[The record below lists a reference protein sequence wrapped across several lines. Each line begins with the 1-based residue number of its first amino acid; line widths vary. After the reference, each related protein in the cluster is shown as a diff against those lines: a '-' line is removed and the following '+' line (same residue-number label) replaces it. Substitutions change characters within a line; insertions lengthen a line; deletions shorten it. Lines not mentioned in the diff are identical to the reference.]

1 MNKPGR
7 LSLPVISAHGEP
19 PRQAASSDLLE
30 LPRRQ
35 GTALN
40 AQFLPTTPEEVRARG
55 WDAVDV
61 VFVTGDAYVDHP
73 SFASG
78 LLGRVLE
85 AAGWRVAILPQPAW
99 KSVDAFLQFGPP
111 RLFWAVSAGNM
122 DSMLNHYTAS
132 RKRRRAD
139 AYSEGGEAGHRP
151 DRATNAYV
159 QRCREANKKL
169 GAQAPVIAGGVEAS
183 LRRLAHYD
191 YWSDAVRPSILQS
204 SKADLVVFGMGEAP
218 ILEIARRL
226 DAGEDVKALRDM
238 RSVAYL
244 AGKKDPVPEGVVLPT
259 LDEVKADGRAFA
271 RATFLY
277 HEELQAGSGRTLL
290 QAHGDRT
297 VVQNP
302 PLPPLSEREM
312 DRIYDLP
319 FARQPHPRYQQA
331 IPAYAMIRD
340 SVTVMRGCFGGCT
353 FCSITMHQGRPI
365 QSRSEKSV
373 LKEIDALRKL
383 PGFKGTVSDIGGPTA
398 NMYKMRCTKPE
409 VEKLCRRPSCV
420 HPTICKL
427 LGTDHAPIV
436 SLMKKARQVPGV
448 KRVHVASGVR
458 MDLAARSDAYL
469 DELVTHHVG
478 GHLKVAPEHAS
489 DKVLDVMRK
498 PSIAEFDRFKDA
510 FMAASSRAGKEQYLV
525 PYFIAGHPGA
535 SLKEA
540 VELACFLKERRHRP
554 RQVQDFIPA
563 PMDWATAIFH
573 TGLDPRTLTPVPVAR
588 SVEDRRLQRALLQY
602 WKPENWAD
610 VAEALRRTGRQDL
623 MGYHPKALIPTR
635 PLRNARPSRGGG
647 GDDFSDGMMQKD
659 PTSYRPKGSGGGKG
673 PRGGGR
679 GGRGG
684 GRR

>member
-1 MNKPGR
+1 MSAPGHR
-7 LSLPVISAHGEP
+7 SLPVISARGEP
-19 PRQAASSDLLE
+19 PRRAASQDLLD
-30 LPRRQ
+30 LPRAR
-35 GTALN
+35 GAGPTSA
-40 AQFLPTTPEEVRARG
+40 FLPTSAAEVVARG
-55 WDAVDV
+55 WTGVDV
-61 VFVTGDAYVDHP
+61 VFVSGDAYVDHP
-73 SFASG
+73 SFAAG

-85 AAGWRVAILPQPAW
+85 AAGWRVAVLAQPAW
-99 KSVDAFLQFGPP
+99 QTVDPFLVFGAP

-139 AYSEGGEAGHRP
+139 AYSEGGQPALRP

-159 QRCREANKKL
+159 QRCREANKRL
-169 GAQAPVIAGGVEAS
+169 GAPAPVIAGGVEAS

-191 YWSDAVRPSILQS
+191 YWSDTVRPSILQS

-226 DAGEDVKALRDM
+226 DRGEDIKALRDM
-238 RSVAYL
+238 RSIAYL
-244 AGKKDPVPEGVVLPT
+244 AGRKDPVPEGVVLPS
-259 LDEVKADGRAFA
+259 LAEVKSDKRAFA
-271 RATFLY
+271 KATHLY
-277 HEELQAGSGRTLL
+277 HEELQAGCGRTLL

-302 PLPPLSEREM
+302 PMSPLSEWEM

-319 FARQPHPRYQQA
+319 FTRRPHPRYREA

-365 QSRSEKSV
+365 QSRSEASV
-373 LKEIDALRKL
+373 LREVEALSRV

-398 NMYKMRCTKPE
+398 NMYKMRCTRPAIE
-409 VEKLCRRPSCV
+409 AICRRPSCV
-420 HPTICKL
+420 HPSICKL

-436 SLMKKARQVPGV
+436 SLMKKARAVPKV
-448 KRVHVASGVR
+448 KRVLVASGVR
-458 MDLAARSDAYL
+458 MDLAARSDAYM

-478 GHLKVAPEHAS
+478 GHLKVAPEHACDS
-489 DKVLDVMRK
+489 VLDVMRK
-498 PSIAEFDRFKDA
+498 PSIGEFDRFADA
-510 FMAASSRAGKEQYLV
+510 FLAASNRAGKEQYLV

-535 SLKEA
+535 DLAAA
-540 VELACFLKERRHRP
+540 VELAVFLKERKHRP

-588 SVEDRRLQRALLQY
+588 SETDRRMQRALLQF
-602 WKPENWAD
+602 WKPENWHD
-610 VAEALRRTGRQDL
+610 VREALRIEGREDL
-623 MGYHPKALIPTR
+623 IGRHPQALIPHR
-635 PLRNARPSRGGG
+635 APEGANRPSRGGEE
-647 GDDFSDGMMQKD
+647 FSDGLMKD
-659 PTSYRPKGSGGGKG
+659 PSSYRP
-673 PRGGGR
+673 
-679 GGRGG
+679 
-684 GRR
+684 RRQR